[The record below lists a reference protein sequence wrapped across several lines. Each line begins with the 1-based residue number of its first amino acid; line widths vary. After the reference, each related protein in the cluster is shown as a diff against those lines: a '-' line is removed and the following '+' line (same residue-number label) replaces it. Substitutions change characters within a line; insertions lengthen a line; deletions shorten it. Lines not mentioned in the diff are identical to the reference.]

1 MQPQIAVCMALAE
14 GTSLVTEGIYDNRFR
29 YTGELNRMGAA
40 IQVESKTAVIDGV
53 AKLHGCEVRAC
64 DLRAGAAMV
73 IAALAADGTSTI
85 EDAHYIERGYEDI
98 IGKFAALGA
107 RIRRVE
113 TRSQSTNPPQDK
125 KCNTPAMGSPMAG
138 FVFLCLKS

>member
-1 MQPQIAVCMALAE
+1 MQNDARE
-14 GTSLVTEGIYDNRFR
+14 RRS
-29 YTGELNRMGAA
+29 TGRCSRCGCVQRENSPAA

-113 TRSQSTNPPQDK
+113 TQEPIHES
-125 KCNTPAMGSPMAG
+125 AAG
-138 FVFLCLKS
+138 

>member
-1 MQPQIAVCMALAE
+1 MNGLDGLALAE

-73 IAALAADGTSTI
+73 IAALCAEGTTII

-98 IGKFAALGA
+98 IGKCSALGA
-107 RIRRVE
+107 RIRRLE
-113 TRSQSTNPPQDK
+113 TMEPVHES
-125 KCNTPAMGSPMAG
+125 AAG
-138 FVFLCLKS
+138 

>member
-1 MQPQIAVCMALAE
+1 MDERVFQKLGFDKLRERLCGLTLSEPGAALARALQPSAE
-14 GTSLVTEGIYDNRFR
+14 REAVEALLAETAEAEHLSLAAAAYPMSGFDDLKA
-29 YTGELNRMGAA
+29 ELSR
-40 IQVESKTAVIDGV
+40 
-53 AKLHGCEVRAC
+53 
-64 DLRAGAAMV
+64 LRAGAALV

-113 TRSQSTNPPQDK
+113 TQEPVHES
-125 KCNTPAMGSPMAG
+125 AAG
-138 FVFLCLKS
+138 

>member
-1 MQPQIAVCMALAE
+1 
-14 GTSLVTEGIYDNRFR
+14 
-29 YTGELNRMGAA
+29 MGAA

-113 TRSQSTNPPQDK
+113 TQEPVHES
-125 KCNTPAMGSPMAG
+125 AAG
-138 FVFLCLKS
+138 

>member
-1 MQPQIAVCMALAE
+1 
-14 GTSLVTEGIYDNRFR
+14 
-29 YTGELNRMGAA
+29 
-40 IQVESKTAVIDGV
+40 
-53 AKLHGCEVRAC
+53 
-64 DLRAGAAMV
+64 MV

-113 TRSQSTNPPQDK
+113 TQE
-125 KCNTPAMGSPMAG
+125 PAHESAAG
-138 FVFLCLKS
+138 